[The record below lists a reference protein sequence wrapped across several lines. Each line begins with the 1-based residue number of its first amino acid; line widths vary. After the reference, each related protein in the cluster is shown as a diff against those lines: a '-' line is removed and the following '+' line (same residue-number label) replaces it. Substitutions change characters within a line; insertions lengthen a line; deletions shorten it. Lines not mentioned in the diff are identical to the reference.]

1 MDCMMAELK
10 ACESELYES
19 IAGILA
25 ISIGLKRSILREGS
39 QKSYVLFRTQKTKL
53 LRYLQTMSKTKEK

>member
-10 ACESELYES
+10 ACESELYKS

-39 QKSYVLFRTQKTKL
+39 QKAMYYLE
-53 LRYLQTMSKTKEK
+53 LRRPNC

>member
-39 QKSYVLFRTQKTKL
+39 QKSYVLFRT
-53 LRYLQTMSKTKEK
+53 RRPNC